1 MDIIIISQ
9 YLRDITSFEDNN
21 SRFIYLAKMLVNNS
35 DNKVEI
41 VTSDF
46 EHSKKKHFEKIGDL
60 PNVKIS
66 VLHEAGYPKNISLKR
81 FASHKEL
88 ARNIKKYLEHR
99 KKPDV
104 CYCAIPSLDVGNVV
118 AQYCKF
124 HGVRF
129 IIDIQDLWPEAF
141 KMVLNIPV
149 ISNILFAPMK
159 KMADNIY
166 SCADEVVAV
175 SKTYAE
181 RAMAVNNKCKEPTV
195 VYLGTEKES
204 FDKYAQHIEEKRDF
218 ITIVYVGSMSASYD
232 LVSVIDAISQ
242 INSREKVKFLAM
254 GDGALREKFIEYAK
268 EKNVIAEFPGRLS
281 YPQMIQQLNSCDIA
295 VNPIRKGSAGSIIN
309 KVGDYAMAGLPVVNT
324 QECEEYRELLDE
336 YEAGINCECEDAN
349 QIALALQQLIEN
361 QELRNIMAINS
372 RKLGLDHFERKNSYN
387 AIVNELVKSGGGGQS
402 N

>member
-9 YLRDITSFEDNN
+9 YLRDITNFEDNN
-21 SRFIYLAKMLVNNS
+21 SRFVYLANMLVNNP
-35 DNKVEI
+35 DNEVEI

-46 EHSKKKHFEKIGDL
+46 EHSKKKHFERIGDL

-66 VLHEAGYPKNISLKR
+66 MFHEAGYPKNISLRR

-104 CYCAIPSLDVGNVV
+104 CYCAIPSLDVGYVV
-118 AQYCKF
+118 AQYCKSY
-124 HGVRF
+124 GIRF
-129 IIDIQDLWPEAF
+129 IVDIQDLWPEAF
-141 KMVLNIPV
+141 KMVFNIPV

-159 KMADNIY
+159 RKADNIY
-166 SCADEVVAV
+166 SCADEIVAV

-181 RAMAVNNKCKEPTV
+181 RAMAVNSKCKEATV

-204 FDKYAQHIEEKRDF
+204 FDKYVQHIEEKRDF
-218 ITIVYVGSMSASYD
+218 LTIAYVGSMSASYD

-242 INSREKVKFLAM
+242 INAREKIKFLAM
-254 GDGALREKFIEYAK
+254 GDGTLREKFIEYAK
-268 EKNVIAEFPGRLS
+268 EKNVIAEFPGRLP
-281 YPQMIQQLNSCDIA
+281 YPQMIQQLNLCDIA

-324 QECEEYRELLDE
+324 QECKEYRELLDE
-336 YEAGINCECEDAN
+336 YEAGINCECENVN
-349 QIALALQQLIEN
+349 QIANALRQLIEDID
-361 QELRNIMAINS
+361 LRKIMSINS
-372 RKLGLDHFERKNSYN
+372 RKLGLDRFDRKNAYN
-387 AIVNELVKSGGGGQS
+387 MIVDELIKCGGGQI